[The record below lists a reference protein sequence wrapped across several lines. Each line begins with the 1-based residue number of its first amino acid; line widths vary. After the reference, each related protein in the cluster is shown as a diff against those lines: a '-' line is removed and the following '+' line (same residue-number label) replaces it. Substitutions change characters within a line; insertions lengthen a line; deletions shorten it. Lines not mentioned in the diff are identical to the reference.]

1 MTKSDLILK
10 ITNKNSFLYQKDI
23 QKIVDCLFQS
33 VTNALKNGD
42 RVELRGFG
50 TFGAKFRK
58 ARVGR
63 NPKTGDPVAIPQKK
77 LPFLVKI
84 DVSTSPGLSNLLNS
98 AEQAYISANP
108 TLLHIKIKKI
118 QRERFFI
125 K

>member
-23 QKIVDCLFQS
+23 QKIVDSLFQS
-33 VTNALKNGD
+33 VTNALKKGD

-50 TFGAKFRK
+50 TFSTKLRK

-77 LPFLVKI
+77 LPFFKMGK
-84 DVSTSPGLSNLLNS
+84 SM
-98 AEQAYISANP
+98 
-108 TLLHIKIKKI
+108 K
-118 QRERFFI
+118 ERI
-125 K
+125 NN